1 MNALTRYTP
10 LLGRIL
16 LALIFVSAGYGKIRG
31 FDGTVGYIASQGVP
45 LPTLAAIGAI
55 VIELGGGLL
64 LIAGWKARWA
74 AAAMA
79 LFTLIAAVIF
89 HAFWAAPA
97 DQAMNQSIHFWKNI
111 AIVGG
116 LLYVVAYGAGP
127 LSVEHASQASADD
140 THVNRGAP
148 QRS

>member
-79 LFTLIAAVIF
+79 VFTVIAAVIF

-111 AIVGG
+111 AIMGG
-116 LLYVVAYGAGP
+116 LLYVVAYGSGP
-127 LSVEHASQASADD
+127 VSIEQASETAADD
-140 THVNRGAP
+140 RGLSHRAL
-148 QRS
+148 QHS